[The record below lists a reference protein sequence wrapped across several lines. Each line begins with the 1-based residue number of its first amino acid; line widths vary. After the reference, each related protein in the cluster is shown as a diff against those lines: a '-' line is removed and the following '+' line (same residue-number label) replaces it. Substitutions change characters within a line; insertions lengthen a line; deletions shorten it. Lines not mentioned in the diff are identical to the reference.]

1 VTAVSKLS
9 PLEWIEARLTH
20 LSPTADREL
29 VLKHAGTI
37 FGAVVG
43 IKASQPAKLVHG
55 IRVRVKGRPKRV
67 GTRDE
72 LQALRAAANKA
83 VASERLEQREFW
95 AATWIDTSE
104 ETRRAIE
111 WDARTAV
118 GEERAWSWRG
128 RDGERSCVLPLPTDA
143 LPLIDAALKHMQAI
157 PGAERRKRRA
167 GPRKHELDAA
177 MAEAVIGLLGQ
188 PSGDR
193 QPRRQ
198 ISALTN
204 LALDVDAHFKLMLY
218 TNPKCLPVRDLR
230 ALFSARASLQG
241 RT

>member
-1 VTAVSKLS
+1 MGRPRRGDRRDVTAVSKLS

-118 GEERAWSWRG
+118 GEERHGVGAVGTESEAACFPYRPT
-128 RDGERSCVLPLPTDA
+128 RCRSLTPRLSTCRQSPA
-143 LPLIDAALKHMQAI
+143 QSEESAA
-157 PGAERRKRRA
+157 
-167 GPRKHELDAA
+167 
-177 MAEAVIGLLGQ
+177 
-188 PSGDR
+188 
-193 QPRRQ
+193 
-198 ISALTN
+198 
-204 LALDVDAHFKLMLY
+204 
-218 TNPKCLPVRDLR
+218 PVRE
-230 ALFSARASLQG
+230 SMS
-241 RT
+241 